1 MQRIKFWLDR
11 VSKKYALRPR
21 SNGIPVRRN
30 TAAHIRAA
38 DSARALQNWN
48 KAALYYREALA
59 LEPHLYHLWI
69 QLGHMEKEAGAIER
83 ATAAYEEAA
92 RLKIKNVE
100 PLLHL
105 GHMAKAWWQPNDA
118 AAYFI
123 KALLRDP
130 GNLQALSE
138 LARLMPDRGADAS
151 PGFWEDAFTVF
162 DLDPTAAEKSNT
174 SLVAEH
180 AILFDVTDLFAFF
193 GQRRLP
199 TGIQRVQI
207 EISLAFL
214 DEPTDIQP
222 VFCLYSG
229 ARRGWI
235 ALPHDQFRA
244 LCHLAKQSDD
254 VIDPVWV
261 RQLENFYRKVA
272 VSPTIQL
279 STLAVLINLG
289 TSWAD
294 RNYLLDVRNARDRKA
309 MIYIPLVFD
318 LIPLIGPDWFMQSL
332 VRDYRTW
339 FGSMLH
345 SVDGCLAIS
354 QATRQD
360 LIEQSAMWDA
370 PIAADA
376 VSVVSLNG
384 DFKQSSAGVDVL
396 QQYGLKPG
404 NYVLMVSTL
413 EPRKNHI
420 GAFSAWLKLVERLGE
435 AAVPHLVCV
444 GGRGWLNDGL
454 HQMLRDNPQL
464 NQMVKILHG
473 VPDDRLAT
481 LYEHCLFSLYP
492 SFYEGWGLPVSEALS
507 YGKVPAVSAVSSL
520 PEAGGAY
527 ASYFNPHDADD
538 IAATVLTLLDRKVL
552 ATTEA
557 AIEHSYAP
565 QTWLQIAQN
574 LVAKAQLIKPRRQD
588 DLMGIAGPGTW
599 LMSLPREIND
609 IMLSGEAM
617 RHGDG
622 WLVPTNS
629 GCRINGKGAAL
640 WFSWSGSP
648 DGQAEIHVASMPS
661 PAHIKVEL
669 NGLSQETLWAPDTP
683 IAISLPLP
691 DSAGPVH
698 INLIPITGELMVE
711 KIVVTQKPISR

>member
-11 VSKKYALRPR
+11 VSKKYALHPR
-21 SNGIPVRRN
+21 SNGFPVRRN

-92 RLKIKNVE
+92 RLKINNVE

-151 PGFWEDAFTVF
+151 PSFWEDAFTVF
-162 DLDPTAAEKSNT
+162 DLDPTAAEKSNF
-174 SLVAEH
+174 SLAAPH

-207 EISLAFL
+207 EISLALL

-222 VFCLYSG
+222 IFCLYSG

-235 ALPHDQFRA
+235 ALPHDEFQA

-254 VIDPVWV
+254 VTDPAWV
-261 RQLENFYRKVA
+261 RQLEGLYRTVA

-339 FGSMLH
+339 FGSML
-345 SVDGCLAIS
+345 GRWL
-354 QATRQD
+354 
-360 LIEQSAMWDA
+360 
-370 PIAADA
+370 
-376 VSVVSLNG
+376 
-384 DFKQSSAGVDVL
+384 
-396 QQYGLKPG
+396 PG
-404 NYVLMVSTL
+404 YFTSY
-413 EPRKNHI
+413 PP
-420 GAFSAWLKLVERLGE
+420 G
-435 AAVPHLVCV
+435 
-444 GGRGWLNDGL
+444 
-454 HQMLRDNPQL
+454 
-464 NQMVKILHG
+464 
-473 VPDDRLAT
+473 PD
-481 LYEHCLFSLYP
+481 
-492 SFYEGWGLPVSEALS
+492 
-507 YGKVPAVSAVSSL
+507 
-520 PEAGGAY
+520 
-527 ASYFNPHDADD
+527 
-538 IAATVLTLLDRKVL
+538 
-552 ATTEA
+552 
-557 AIEHSYAP
+557 
-565 QTWLQIAQN
+565 
-574 LVAKAQLIKPRRQD
+574 
-588 DLMGIAGPGTW
+588 
-599 LMSLPREIND
+599 
-609 IMLSGEAM
+609 
-617 RHGDG
+617 
-622 WLVPTNS
+622 
-629 GCRINGKGAAL
+629 
-640 WFSWSGSP
+640 
-648 DGQAEIHVASMPS
+648 
-661 PAHIKVEL
+661 
-669 NGLSQETLWAPDTP
+669 
-683 IAISLPLP
+683 
-691 DSAGPVH
+691 
-698 INLIPITGELMVE
+698 
-711 KIVVTQKPISR
+711 

>member
-1 MQRIKFWLDR
+1 MRSILKWLD
-11 VSKKYALRPR
+11 VACKKYIRRPR
-21 SNGIPVRRN
+21 SNGLPVRRN

-92 RLKIKNVE
+92 RLKINNVE

-162 DLDPTAAEKSNT
+162 DFDPTAAEKSNF
-174 SLVAEH
+174 SLAAPH

-207 EISLAFL
+207 EISLALL
-214 DEPTDIQP
+214 DQPTDIQP
-222 VFCLYSG
+222 IFCLYSG

-235 ALPHDQFRA
+235 ALPHDEFQA

-254 VIDPVWV
+254 VTDPAWV
-261 RQLENFYRKVA
+261 RQLEGLYRTVA

-294 RNYLLDVRNARDRKA
+294 RNYLLDVRNARDRQE

-318 LIPLIGPDWFMQSL
+318 LIPLIRPDWFMQSL
-332 VRDYRTW
+332 VRDYRIW

-384 DFKQSSAGVDVL
+384 DFRQSSAGVNFL
-396 QQYGLKPG
+396 QQYGLKPD

-413 EPRKNHI
+413 EPRKNHL
-420 GAFSAWLKLVERLGE
+420 GAFGAWLKLVDKLGE
-435 AAVPHLVCV
+435 TAVPHLVCV
-444 GGRGWLNDGL
+444 GGRGWLNDAL
-454 HQMLRDNPQL
+454 HQMLRDNPKL
-464 NQMVKILHG
+464 SRKVKILHG

-538 IAATVLTLLDRKVL
+538 IAATVLALLDRNVL

-557 AIEHSYAP
+557 EIEQSYAP

-574 LVAKAQLIKPRRQD
+574 LVAKAQSIKPRRQD
-588 DLMGIAGPGTW
+588 SLIGIASPGTW
-599 LMSLPREIND
+599 LMSLSQEIKD
-609 IMLSGEAM
+609 DMLSGEAM
-617 RHGDG
+617 RHGEG
-622 WLVPTNS
+622 WLVPTS
-629 GCRINGKGAAL
+629 AGCRINGRGAAL
-640 WFSWSGSP
+640 SFSWLGLP
-648 DGQAEIHVASMPS
+648 HGQAEIHFAPVPS
-661 PAHIKVEL
+661 PVHIQVEL
-669 NGLSQETLWAPDTP
+669 NGLSQETLWEPDTP

-691 DSAGPVH
+691 NIAGPVH
-698 INLIPITGELMVE
+698 INLIPLSGELMVE
-711 KIVVTQKPISR
+711 KIVVTQDPISC